1 MPARYYI
8 MRLINVYNLKT
19 TQFTDDKTRPRYAIA
34 SHWRKDE
41 ATFREKPEW
50 FRKKSGFEKIK
61 KFCAWAQEL
70 DLSWLWIDSYCID
83 KSSSAELTE
92 AINSMFFWYR
102 ESAVCLAYLDDI
114 DAFPPSSGAISASK
128 LAESEWF
135 RRGWTLQE
143 LLAPKTVLFR
153 ERTWRDIGAKVSS
166 RQPSS
171 SISISV
177 ILNKQLSRVTHI
189 PEEVLDDYS
198 KATSYSDDQKFS
210 WAAGRETTRIEDQA
224 YCLMGIFDV
233 YFPATYGE
241 RDRAMVTLKF
251 AIHQKSR
258 RDLPGTFPVSS
269 AAVPASSPA
278 KEDKKGV
285 SITMSTIVTTGL
297 LIYNIQGSSVATIIS
312 DSMQW
317 TFSLFSG
324 AVPHFDEESILSIPH
339 QIVSGLA
346 TVSDQARISTL
357 DKFGN
362 VQHGLY
368 LSTAA
373 TLGILLT
380 VLFLLWRGRSFI
392 VSGMKAV
399 FSIAFCA
406 FALTGFFVA
415 SMSASIIVL
424 LVTGPM
430 PRAGGQGLLVVSG
443 LGAILVWTYYFVS
456 LSISEWYTSSGIL
469 SATNATR

>member
-1 MPARYYI
+1 
-8 MRLINVYNLKT
+8 MRLINVHNLKT

-34 SHWRKDE
+34 SHRWRKDE

-70 DLSWLWIDSYCID
+70 DLTWLWIDSYCID

-114 DAFPPSSGAISASK
+114 DAFPPSSGAISTSR

-143 LLAPKTVLFR
+143 LLAPKIVLFR
-153 ERTWRDIGAKVSS
+153 ERMWRDIGAKVSS

-171 SISISV
+171 SISVSV

-198 KATSYSDDQKFS
+198 KSASYSDDQKFS

-258 RDLPGTFPVSS
+258 RDLPGTFPVST
-269 AAVPASSPA
+269 APAPASSPS
-278 KEDKKGV
+278 KEQKQGV

-297 LIYNIQGSSVATIIS
+297 LIYNIQVDILT
-312 DSMQW
+312 
-317 TFSLFSG
+317 LFRRCT
-324 AVPHFDEESILSIPH
+324 PP
-339 QIVSGLA
+339 
-346 TVSDQARISTL
+346 
-357 DKFGN
+357 
-362 VQHGLY
+362 
-368 LSTAA
+368 
-373 TLGILLT
+373 
-380 VLFLLWRGRSFI
+380 
-392 VSGMKAV
+392 
-399 FSIAFCA
+399 
-406 FALTGFFVA
+406 
-415 SMSASIIVL
+415 
-424 LVTGPM
+424 
-430 PRAGGQGLLVVSG
+430 
-443 LGAILVWTYYFVS
+443 
-456 LSISEWYTSSGIL
+456 
-469 SATNATR
+469 